1 MAFIEKLNKKEDG
14 SSYVMEEI
22 QTVTDGIYAGY
33 LEHDNVTSNTVKVYT
48 GSMYTGDEITT
59 FNLSTP
65 LDASWKT
72 YIKIFASVDQVY
84 ITYETA
90 GDTVEAEDINILQN
104 AITAAQEELDQY
116 ELSND
121 AEMSSLKGRV
131 STVETSKAS
140 ETSVASRL
148 LLKADKSDTYTKSE
162 ADARIEAVVGAAP
175 EALDTLKEIAAALN
189 NDADFAGTM
198 TARLATKVDKA
209 AGKGLSTEDYTTAE
223 KTKLAGIEASAEVNN
238 ISDVNASLLTGSADT
253 TLHYHTADRNRS
265 NHTGTQTASTISD
278 FAAAARAIVL
288 TGLSTATNAVIGAT
302 DTILAAFGKL
312 QAQVTAN
319 LATLTSHISNVSNPH
334 SVTKDQVGLGNCD
347 NTADAAKSVASAA
360 KLTTA
365 RTITV
370 SGDATGSVSFD
381 GSSNSALALTVA
393 NSGVTAGTYTSL
405 TVNAKGLVTAGAN
418 PTTQVAQGGT
428 GATTA
433 AGALTNLG
441 LTATASEINTLD
453 GITTTVTE
461 LNYCDGVTGNI
472 QTQLNAKAPLA
483 SPALTGI
490 PTAPTATTG
499 TNTTQLAT
507 TAFVQQALSTAGYG
521 DMMKAVYDA
530 DGDGIVDSAETA
542 VQLQTARTIALSGG
556 VTGTATSFNG
566 SANITIPVTSVSASY
581 LTGTAAVSTTGNA
594 ATATKLGTARTISLA
609 GNASGSAAFDGSSNI
624 SIAVTM
630 TGPIT
635 WGQLKGA

>member
-22 QTVTDGIYAGY
+22 QPVTDGIYVGY

-59 FNLSTP
+59 FNMSIP
-65 LDASWKT
+65 ADASWKT
-72 YIKIFASVDQVY
+72 YIKIFAGVDQVY

-90 GDTVEAEDINILQN
+90 GDTVEAEDINLLQD
-104 AITAAQEELDQY
+104 AVTATQEELDVY
-116 ELSND
+116 EESND
-121 AEMSSLKGRV
+121 TEVNSLKSRV
-131 STVETSKAS
+131 TTVESVKAD
-140 ETSVASRL
+140 ETSVATRL
-148 LLKADKSDTYTKSE
+148 LLKADKATTYTKTE
-162 ADARIEAVVGAAP
+162 TDARIEAVVAAAP
-175 EALDTLKEIAAALN
+175 AALDTLKEIAESLD

-198 TARLATKVDKA
+198 TTQLAGKVDKVT
-209 AGKGLSTEDYTTAE
+209 GKGLSTEDYTSTE
-223 KTKLAGIEASAEVNN
+223 KTKLAGVEAGSEVNN
-238 ISDVNASLLTGSADT
+238 ITDANASLLTGTADT
-253 TLHYHTADRNRS
+253 TLHYHTSDRNRS

-278 FAAAARAIVL
+278 FVSAVRAVVL
-288 TGLSTATNAVIGAT
+288 TGLSTATNAAVAAT
-302 DTILAAFGKL
+302 DTVLSALGKL
-312 QAQVTAN
+312 QAQITAN
-319 LATLTSHISNVSNPH
+319 LATLTSHTSNVSNPH

-347 NTADAAKSVASAA
+347 NTADLTKSVASAA

-370 SGDATGSVSFD
+370 SGDATGSASFD

-441 LTATASEINTLD
+441 LTATAAEINVLD
-453 GITTTVTE
+453 GITATVAE
-461 LNYCDGVTGNI
+461 LNYTDGVTGNI
-472 QTQLNAKAPLA
+472 QTQLNAKASLT

-507 TAFVQQALSTAGYG
+507 TAFVQQAMSVAGYG
-521 DMMKAVYDA
+521 DMMKATYDA
-530 DGDGIVDSAETA
+530 DNDGIVDSAETA

-609 GNASGSAAFDGSSNI
+609 GNVTGSASFDGSTNV
-624 SIAVTM
+624 SITGTIA
-630 TGPIT
+630 GPIT